1 MDDLRWNALLRR
13 DRAWDGA
20 FYYGVK
26 STGVYCRPS
35 CPSRYPRRSV
45 VEYFDSAQ
53 DAERAGFRA
62 CRRCRPELTSPPEP
76 SRARVEKACR
86 YIREH
91 CDGRITLAALARAVG
106 GSPHHLQRTFS
117 RVVGVSPQQ
126 YADACRV
133 GRLKTELKE
142 GKTVT
147 TAMYDAGYGSSS
159 RLYEKSNRTLGM
171 TPATYRRGGAGVSM
185 RFAILDSPL
194 GRLLVATTARGVSSV
209 KLGDDDAGL
218 EGALRK
224 EYPSAALSRDDR
236 RLRESTD
243 LILQHLAG
251 ARPDLRLPVDVQAT
265 AFQWRVWRE
274 LQAIPYGE
282 TRSYGDVARRIGRP
296 TAARAVARACAT
308 NPVALVIPCHRVV
321 GGDGETGGYRWG
333 RDRKKT
339 LLAQERRATR
349 QAS

>member
-1 MDDLRWNALLRR
+1 V
-13 DRAWDGA
+13 
-20 FYYGVK
+20 FFYGVK

-35 CPSRYPRRSV
+35 CPSRRPRRAV
-45 VEYFDSAQ
+45 VEYFDRA
-53 DAERAGFRA
+53 AEAARAGYRA
-62 CRRCRPELTSPPEP
+62 CRRCKPELFTGADP
-76 SRARVEKACR
+76 SRTRVEQACR
-86 YIREH
+86 YIRAHSDE
-91 CDGRITLAALARAVG
+91 RITLARLAGVVG

-133 GRLKTELKE
+133 GRLKTDLKE

-171 TPATYRRGGAGVSM
+171 TPATYSRGGEGVSM
-185 RFAILDSPL
+185 RFAILGSPL
-194 GRLLVATTARGVSSV
+194 GRLLVATTPRGISAV
-209 KLGDDDAGL
+209 KLGDDDARL
-218 EGALRK
+218 EAELRR
-224 EYPSAALSRDDR
+224 EYPEAAVSRDDR
-236 RLRESTD
+236 HLSATVDSILD
-243 LILQHLAG
+243 LLAG
-251 ARPDLRLPVDVQAT
+251 ARPDRSLPLDVQAT

-282 TRSYGDVARRIGRP
+282 TRTYGEIARRIGRP

-321 GGDGETGGYRWG
+321 AGNGTPGGYRWG
-333 RDRKKT
+333 RDRKQA
-339 LLAQERRATR
+339 LLAQERRRATR
-349 QAS
+349 KAG